1 MMTKLKVG
9 HLHGYHPYAEV
20 EPVQPY
26 PRIDPQQSRDE
37 EQRRQSSGR
46 GERDDFVQRRFW
58 AMRQLIERLKSE
70 AKIVRVDYA
79 QAATEL
85 TEQGLIL
92 AERNLVEQ
100 LLEFKLAPRE
110 IEALMQQIRQGEVLP
125 ELQAG
130 PPLRAE
136 RELFPIFEAGMSEYN
151 LCLQALQ
158 LDPSA
163 AVLQL
168 GAEGETEGR
177 LVREKG
183 RLRFD
188 FQLLP
193 AAAKGRSPLL
203 TIEILVAASEID
215 DNGRRAILYQRPD
228 GNYLLYADKR
238 IDLSI

>member
-1 MMTKLKVG
+1 MTKLKVG

-26 PRIDPQQSRDE
+26 PRIDPQQSREE
-37 EQRRQSSGR
+37 EQRRQPSAR

-58 AMRQLIERLKSE
+58 AMRQLIERIKAE

-79 QAATEL
+79 QAEAEL
-85 TEQGLIL
+85 TEQGLVL
-92 AERNLVEQ
+92 AEGSMVEQ
-100 LLEFKLAPRE
+100 LLQFKLLPAG

-125 ELQAG
+125 VLQAG
-130 PPLRAE
+130 SPLRAE
-136 RELFPIFEAGMSEYN
+136 RELFPIFEPGMSEYN

-163 AVLQL
+163 DLLQL
-168 GAEGETEGR
+168 VAEGESEGR
-177 LVREKG
+177 FVQEKG
-183 RLRFD
+183 ALRFD
-188 FQLLP
+188 FQSLP
-193 AAAKGRSPLL
+193 TAAKDGPPLL

-215 DNGRRAILYQRPD
+215 NNGRRAILYQRMD
-228 GNYLLYADKR
+228 GSYALYSDKQ

>member
-1 MMTKLKVG
+1 MTKLKVG

-26 PRIDPQQSRDE
+26 PRIDPQQSREE
-37 EQRRQSSGR
+37 EQRRQPSAR

-58 AMRQLIERLKSE
+58 AMRQLIERIKAE

-79 QAATEL
+79 QAEAEL
-85 TEQGLIL
+85 TEQGLVL
-92 AERNLVEQ
+92 AEGSMVEQ
-100 LLEFKLAPRE
+100 LLQFKLMPAG

-125 ELQAG
+125 VLQAG
-130 PPLRAE
+130 SPLRAE
-136 RELFPIFEAGMSEYN
+136 RELFPIFEPGMSEYN

-163 AVLQL
+163 DLLQL
-168 GAEGETEGR
+168 VAEGESEGR
-177 LVREKG
+177 FVQEKG

-188 FQLLP
+188 FQSLP
-193 AAAKGRSPLL
+193 TVAKDGPPLL

-215 DNGRRAILYQRPD
+215 NNGRRAILYQRMD
-228 GNYLLYADKR
+228 GSYALYSDKQ